1 MNSSRCP
8 IGTQLHLV
16 ACLILLFPALLQPEP
31 ETPSKPVNLQASILA
46 EAVRHCIGVMVLD
59 PLADQLEEYIRGV
72 DAQWTTIRS
81 KIDPILEGKFSQCPH
96 CGTAILAGPFCEGAK
111 FICPTCGLDS
121 YWKLLENK
129 GLEIGVKYILEK
141 E

>member
-1 MNSSRCP
+1 MIMP
-8 IGTQLHLV
+8 INKE
-16 ACLILLFPALLQPEP
+16 PQPEQP
-31 ETPSKPVNLQASILA
+31 QQPNGSIQNLINHDLQASILA

-59 PLADQLEEYIRGV
+59 PLAYQLEEYIKSV
-72 DAQWTTIRS
+72 DAQWTTIRN

-96 CGTAILAGPFCEGAK
+96 CGSTILAGPFCEGSK

-141 E
+141 EQSHAE